1 MTIEATE
8 SRLLKNL
15 LITLIVIFMV
25 TFKMDKKNLFFKN
38 ERKYFVKMAKMV
50 Q

>member
-15 LITLIVIFMV
+15 LFTLIVIFMV
-25 TFKMDKKNLFFKN
+25 TFKMDKKNLFSKN